1 MDVIW
6 QERLSGARA
15 EQVRDLVAA
24 AAEVDGRAPIGEHV
38 MMNLGNGE
46 GNHLVATE
54 RPGGPVVG
62 YAYLDLT
69 GDNDGNVVAEL
80 AVHPSHRRQGTGSAL
95 VEGLLAKAP
104 DPAALRIWAHGET
117 PAATRLA
124 EKFGLRR
131 ARELWRM
138 RRPLSDAEPL
148 PTRATPEGVV
158 LRTFRPGADEA
169 AMVAVNNRAF
179 SWHPEQGGWTEED
192 VRAREAEDWFD
203 ADGFF
208 LAERDGRVIG
218 FHWTKVHPASPG
230 TGGEPIGEVY
240 VVGIDPDAQGGGL
253 GSVLTLAGLHHLR
266 SLGLPAVM
274 LYVESDN
281 TSAIRVYQKL
291 GFDKWDADVQFAG
304 K

>member
-1 MDVIW
+1 MELIW
-6 QERLSGARA
+6 QDKLSEEQAD
-15 EQVRDLVAA
+15 QVRALVAA

-38 MMNLGNGE
+38 LLNLDAGD
-46 GNHLVATE
+46 HLVATE
-54 RPGGPVVG
+54 RAGGPVVG
-62 YAYLDLT
+62 YAFLDRT
-69 GDNDGNVVAEL
+69 GDNDGNAVAEL
-80 AVHPSHRRQGTGSAL
+80 AVHPERRRRGTGSAL
-95 VEGLLAKAP
+95 VEGVLAKVSDGAE
-104 DPAALRIWAHGET
+104 LRIWAHGET

-138 RRPLSDAEPL
+138 RRSLAEPL
-148 PTRATPEGVV
+148 PTREAPEGVV
-158 LRTFRPGADEA
+158 LRTFRPGEDEA

-179 SWHPEQGGWTEED
+179 SWHPEQGGWTEAD
-192 VRAREAEDWFD
+192 VRTREAEEWFD
-203 ADGFF
+203 ANGFF
-208 LAERDGRVIG
+208 LAEKAGEVVG

-274 LYVESDN
+274 LYVEADN
-281 TSAIRVYQKL
+281 AAAVRVYEKL
-291 GFDKWDADVQFAG
+291 GFSQWDADVQFAPV
-304 K
+304 